1 MIYSANVFGTIKI
14 AKGIYWPPANPGH
27 IRNPWLF
34 RAIIP
39 MEESIE
45 IRYQNH
51 FDFNLVNN
59 RNAAKSSSGRA
70 ERDSKRQRDDRVKF
84 RGDWVPALG
93 TTNATQGIVVVQVRL
108 EKDGNVADALALS
121 GSELLTAPSVANAR
135 KWRFQP
141 TTKRTA
147 IIVYNFRMPSV
158 VCNSKTAASF
168 SVLQPPNFVTITG
181 CEVAVQP

>member
-1 MIYSANVFGTIKI
+1 MPLSLLQAEQNATVSDSETIVSNFEEI
-14 AKGIYWPPANPGH
+14 GYPPLA
-27 IRNPWLF
+27 
-34 RAIIP
+34 
-39 MEESIE
+39 
-45 IRYQNH
+45 
-51 FDFNLVNN
+51 
-59 RNAAKSSSGRA
+59 
-70 ERDSKRQRDDRVKF
+70 RQTR
-84 RGDWVPALG
+84 
-93 TTNATQGIVVVQVRL
+93 TQGIVVVQVRL
-108 EKDGNVADALALS
+108 DKDGNVAEALALS